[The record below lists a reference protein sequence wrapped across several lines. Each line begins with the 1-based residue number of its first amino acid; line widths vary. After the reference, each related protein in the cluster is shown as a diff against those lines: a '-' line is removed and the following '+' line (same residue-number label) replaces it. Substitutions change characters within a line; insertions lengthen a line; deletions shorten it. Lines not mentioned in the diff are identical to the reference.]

1 MWMRLANIGI
11 WFFVRFLAV
20 FTWSMQKLLKK
31 EQFVQFLAG
40 LAQIF
45 AHAGRASMLQ
55 AISFA
60 IENQIDLG
68 ADEGESTDEQESE
81 EEEEDDGPALNDLAA
96 MVALKGKNQEPPTFK
111 GEDGDIIPPCYDP
124 LPEYVVF
131 EALFNQKYGRH
142 GKCPIV
148 VMGKAH
154 IYSCRELYDLLKKIS
169 EQENASPAMRGLYGT
184 VMSVIVHR
192 YGSKLDAKVMN

>member
-1 MWMRLANIGI
+1 MRLANVGL
-11 WFFVRFLAV
+11 WLFVRFLGVVIWTA
-20 FTWSMQKLLKK
+20 QKLLSK
-31 EQFVQFLAG
+31 EHFLEFMVG
-40 LAQIF
+40 LAQLF
-45 AHAGRASMLQ
+45 AHAGKATMLQ

-60 IENQIDLG
+60 IENKIEVSG
-68 ADEGESTDEQESE
+68 EDEGEATDEQESE
-81 EEEEDDGPALNDLAA
+81 EDDDGPDLNDL
-96 MVALKGKNQEPPTFK
+96 VALTPGAKSKEESPTFR
-111 GEDGDIIPPCYDP
+111 GEDGNIIPPCYDP

-154 IYSCRELYDLLKKIS
+154 AYSCRELYDLLQKIS
-169 EQENASPAMRGLYGT
+169 EQEDVSPALRGLYGT

-192 YGSKLDAKVMN
+192 YGSKLDAKAMN